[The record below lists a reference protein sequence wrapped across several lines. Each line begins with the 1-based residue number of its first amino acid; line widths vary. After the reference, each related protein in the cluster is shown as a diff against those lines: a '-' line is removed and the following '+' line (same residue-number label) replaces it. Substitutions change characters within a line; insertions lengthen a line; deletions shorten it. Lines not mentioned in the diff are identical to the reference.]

1 MTEKTPIIRTILAL
15 LALLLAAPIAA
26 QQADMSAFKTGPVFE
41 EFGRHAAVKGVEIS
55 PLERFAVAFDLVEAA
70 EEGRNRGLESA
81 ARFINMHV
89 AAGVPEDRV
98 EVAVVVH
105 GPALRD
111 LLTDEAREAKGF
123 GKTNPSGAMVRAL
136 LDHGVRIIVC
146 GQSAA
151 ASGIARADLIPGVE
165 MELSAMTAHAKLQ
178 QSGYTLNP
186 F

>member
-1 MTEKTPIIRTILAL
+1 MTEKAPIMRTVLAMLAL
-15 LALLLAAPIAA
+15 LVAAPLFA
-26 QQADMSAFKTGPVFE
+26 QQAEFKTGPVFE
-41 EFGRHAAVKGVEIS
+41 EFGPHAAVEGVEIS
-55 PLERFAVAFDLVEAA
+55 PLERFAVAFDLAKAA

-123 GKTNPSGAMVRAL
+123 GKTNPSGALVRAL